1 MLISQIDGLEYYFI
15 KSQYLLV
22 LASQEL
28 VPMLTQRRQLLFVE
42 ENGSVDSCLFLL
54 LLRWSLLSF
63 SQRIL
68 TTGIQPTLIFHFEAN
83 FSNHAHILHIA
94 NKN

>member
-1 MLISQIDGLEYYFI
+1 MLISQIDGREYYFI

-22 LASQEL
+22 LASQGL
-28 VPMLTQRRQLLFVE
+28 IPVLAQRRLLLFVE

-63 SQRIL
+63 SQSPL
-68 TTGIQPTLIFHFEAN
+68 SAGT
-83 FSNHAHILHIA
+83 AHSDFYSQADFCNRAGILHVA